1 MINDSFYLERA
12 NLCLSPN
19 YSEREDN
26 EISLLVIHNISLP
39 PGEFGSDNIEK
50 LFTNQLDPK
59 EHPYF
64 EAIHQLKV
72 SSHLLIDREGLITQF
87 VPFDMAAW
95 HAGISNFKGDENCNR
110 FSVGIELEGT
120 DDKEYTEEQYHSLV
134 EVTKELMLKFPKIKK
149 ENIVGH
155 SDIAP
160 ERKTDPGKSFD
171 WDFFLSSLG

>member
-19 YSEREDN
+19 CSEREDN

-87 VPFDMAAW
+87 VPFDM
-95 HAGISNFKGDENCNR
+95 IR
-110 FSVGIELEGT
+110 FIDT
-120 DDKEYTEEQYHSLV
+120 
-134 EVTKELMLKFPKIKK
+134 
-149 ENIVGH
+149 
-155 SDIAP
+155 
-160 ERKTDPGKSFD
+160 
-171 WDFFLSSLG
+171 LSPFQCL